1 MMNSSQRIARGY
13 AGRYHSF
20 TMKRVLGFFVYHP
33 EKSCPLSGGSHVHRI
48 KRGRI
53 LEFWVL
59 LILPVRPYRCGKC
72 RQRFY
77 GPKKFPST
85 ADSDEAAEP
94 LDDETS
100 RPISGSGSSRR

>member
-59 LILPVRPYRCGKC
+59 MFLPVRPYRCGKA

-77 GPKKFPST
+77 GQKKFSSRKDP
-85 ADSDEAAEP
+85 DEAADPLNDEP
-94 LDDETS
+94 LAS
-100 RPISGSGSSRR
+100 SHPPGSSRH